1 MTLFTSVIVRFLLTG
16 LNLLAF
22 AGFEVVAGAA
32 AQTDD
37 LAKGLVGRWEGQVE
51 GLRRTTEQTLVI
63 ESLAKEGET
72 WSVTG
77 VMGSPERRFGAF
89 RGTLERAGGDLVLRF
104 NRAGATQRRSP
115 LPSPQCARAAVKL
128 VISQPETRRRAIVG
142 LPTGRRRG
150 ARPASTCTE
159 LCDSA

>member
-104 NRAGATQRRSP
+104 NSAGGHPVES
-115 LPSPQCARAAVKL
+115 
-128 VISQPETRRRAIVG
+128 G
-142 LPTGRRRG
+142 LAKDGKHLAGHVHRWGPGGGRDLQMKFEKVR
-150 ARPASTCTE
+150 
-159 LCDSA
+159 